1 MASMVFDK
9 KKRRNGLQLDKRD
22 HFNYYSLFV
31 LKVQLLFFFSH
42 FLVVWPRFMA
52 PELAIIYFKEY
63 SLKILWRNILI
74 T

>member
-1 MASMVFDK
+1 MASMVFD

-31 LKVQLLFFFSH
+31 LKVQLLFFFTFCCS
-42 FLVVWPRFMA
+42 
-52 PELAIIYFKEY
+52 LAQIYGSGISDHLFQRVFFKN
-63 SLKILWRNILI
+63 SLEDILI